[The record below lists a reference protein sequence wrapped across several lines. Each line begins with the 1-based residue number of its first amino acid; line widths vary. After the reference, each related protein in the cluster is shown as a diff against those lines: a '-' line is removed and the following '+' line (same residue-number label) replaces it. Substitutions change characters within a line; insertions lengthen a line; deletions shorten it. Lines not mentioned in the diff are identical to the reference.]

1 MSNKQEPR
9 KKKSQQLIRN
19 IDFFQKDIYYFL
31 TLADLGNIS
40 KAAER
45 LGIQQSGLSRS
56 LKRLE
61 SDCGTT
67 LFTRRNNGIVLTPF
81 GESLLLAVEEA
92 KESWELNLSRIQNES
107 EVPAGIIRIAFHNSF
122 GQRLFPIVASE
133 ISKLFPLVEVEIA
146 LASSHQVIRMVNTQE
161 VDIGFAI
168 SPVKAPELIKK
179 TVGND
184 YLAGFSRSSLQSF
197 SHVLINPEMQATL
210 PIMKKFGHL
219 KRITATD
226 YDLLAQMCLKGEFL
240 AVLPHSVAQKYTQ
253 LKQIGGAFLK
263 ADISCVTHRER
274 LKNRL
279 VKSVFDISCKIQFT

>member
-1 MSNKQEPR
+1 MSSKYVSTHKKQT
-9 KKKSQQLIRN
+9 QLIRN

-31 TLADLGNIS
+31 TLAELSNIS
-40 KAAER
+40 KAAEK

-67 LFTRRNNGIVLTPF
+67 LFSRRNNGIVLTPF
-81 GESLLLAVEEA
+81 GENLLGAVREA
-92 KESWELNLSRIQNES
+92 KDSWEVNLNRIQDES
-107 EVPAGIIRIAFHNSF
+107 DVPAGIIRMAFHNSF
-122 GQRLFPIVASE
+122 GQRLFPLVASE
-133 ISKLFPLVEVEIA
+133 ISKLFPLVEVEIT

-179 TVGND
+179 TVGHD
-184 YLAGFSRSSLQSF
+184 FLAGFSRTSLQNY

-226 YDLLAQMCLKGEFL
+226 YDLLAQMCLNGEFL
-240 AVLPHSVAQKYTQ
+240 AVLPNSVAQKYSQ
-253 LKQIGGAFLK
+253 LKQIGNAFLK
-263 ADISCVTHRER
+263 AEISCVTHRER
-274 LKNRL
+274 IKNRL
-279 VKSVFDISCKIQFT
+279 VKSIFEIASNTKAT